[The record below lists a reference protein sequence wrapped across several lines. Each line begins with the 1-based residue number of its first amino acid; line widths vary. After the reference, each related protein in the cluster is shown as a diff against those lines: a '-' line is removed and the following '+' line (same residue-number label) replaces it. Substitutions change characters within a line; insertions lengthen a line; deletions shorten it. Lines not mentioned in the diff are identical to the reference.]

1 MTFRTLIRRSL
12 SYHWRAHLGVVLGAA
27 IGSAALIGAL
37 VVGDSVKQS
46 LRERALARVGKAD
59 LMLLPSDRFFTEK
72 LGTNL
77 PWNSASWEAGN
88 FKGSFAARPA
98 AALLLPSVATLPD
111 GSVRVSQVN
120 LVGVRNPD
128 HIGREAHNFD
138 SFDRSTGLFWDYAP
152 NGQPRSI
159 APGTVLL
166 NEALQQRL
174 GVKEG
179 DSVLFRLHKPSA
191 LSREAPITPRS
202 ESTAT
207 LRLRVGGSVS
217 AANFGD
223 FGLTSSQSSRLNA
236 FVNQGELQSATG
248 LEGRMNFI
256 LAPMAL
262 AEDHAGSGFW
272 QRLRPWLSV
281 FRLNEWL
288 DRQASL
294 PADQALAL
302 AHEAFR
308 QSWSL
313 EDSEHDLFVST
324 NGSIIELRTKRV
336 FLDRPVADGSLRKSP
351 GEVHLCLLHA
361 GCIDFPTDFTT
372 NAQPLITYLVNL
384 LSAGTNTT
392 PYSMVTAAGAPWTPA
407 DMRDDEIIVSQWL
420 ADDLSVKPGD
430 AISLVYF
437 DPESGTQLLE
447 HTNTFRVYSIAPM
460 ELPWADRT
468 LMPDF
473 PGIEKAESTSDWDAG
488 FPLVHK
494 IRDQDEEYWKQH
506 RGTPKAFITLAAGQ
520 KMWANRF
527 GDLTAIRFP
536 IPMNTLPLT
545 PTLSPG
551 ERENRSQSQSNT
563 QTDEIS
569 ATPAEPNGSRTLSP
583 LPAGEG
589 QGEGDRSEQTDL
601 AAIPDVAAYK
611 AALEEKILANLK
623 PEELGFRFEPV
634 REQALAAAEQSQD
647 FGGLFLG
654 FSFFLIAAALLLM
667 AMLFQFGLEQRAPE
681 VGTLLALGFTPSQ
694 VRKLLLREGVALA
707 FIGGVLGAIGGLAYA
722 RAMLHGLATIWRD
735 AVGASALTFHASPQ
749 TLVIG
754 IFAATAV
761 GAVTIWLA
769 LRKFVKRPAREL
781 LVGEVQIAES
791 GARSRGR
798 ILGAVALAGA
808 LGLVGYAMARGDM
821 ANAGVFFGAGAL
833 ILMAGLSAVN
843 VRLARLGASRDF
855 TFTPALPLKERE
867 NHSQAQNKPEIGT
880 VSARSEQCRTGQ
892 MLSPL
897 PAGEGQ
903 GEGEAREVLSLSAL
917 GLRSCARRRTRSL
930 ATIAMLACGSFLI
943 VSIGVFRLDANRD
956 ATERTS
962 GTGGFALIGET
973 TIPVVHDLNSESG
986 RDFFALSERDLEG
999 VNIIPFRVRA
1009 GDEASCLSLN
1019 RAQKPRLLGV
1029 RPESLEGRFAFAK
1042 LVDNT
1047 MQRQPWAALKLGEFY
1062 PQRGQPL
1069 APNEIAAI
1077 GDANSIQWAMG
1088 KKVGDTIDYVDER
1101 GQPFKVRIVGAVAN
1115 SILQGQLLIDEAE
1128 FVKRFPGESGYRML
1142 LVDAPSN
1149 TVAQVSATLS
1159 RAMQDVGLE
1168 LTPTAQR
1175 LAQFN
1180 AVQNTY
1186 LGTFQV
1192 LGGLGLLLG
1201 SVGLGIVVLRN
1212 VLERRGEL
1220 ALLVAVGFRKPTVQ
1234 WLLLIENGALLAVG
1248 LALGVIAAAVA
1259 VLPAVLAPGGQ
1270 LPVVS
1275 LTLTLAAVLI
1285 NGALWT
1291 WMATRYAVRGDLLAA
1306 LRNE

>member
-12 SYHWRAHLGVVLGAA
+12 SHHWRAHLGVVLGAA

-37 VVGDSVKQS
+37 VVGDSVRQS
-46 LRERALARVGKAD
+46 LRERALARVGKAE
-59 LMLLPSDRFFTEK
+59 LMLLPSDRFFTER

-77 PWNSASWEAGN
+77 PWNGSIWETREI
-88 FKGSFAARPA
+88 KGTFGARPA
-98 AALLLPSVATLPD
+98 SALLLPSVATLPD

-120 LVGVRNPD
+120 LIGVRNPD
-128 HIGREAHNFD
+128 HIGREAYSLD
-138 SFDRSTGLFWDYAP
+138 SFDRSSGLFWDYAP

-159 APGTVLL
+159 APGMVLL

-207 LRLRVGGSVS
+207 LRLRVAGSVS
-217 AANFGD
+217 VANFGN
-223 FGLTSSQSSRLNA
+223 FGPTSSQSSPLNA
-236 FVNQGELQSATG
+236 FVSQDELQSATD
-248 LEGRMNFI
+248 LAGRLNFM

-262 AEDHAGSGFW
+262 AENHAGSGFW
-272 QRLRPWLSV
+272 PRLRSWLSV
-281 FRLNEWL
+281 FRMNEWL
-288 DRQASL
+288 NRQASL
-294 PADQALAL
+294 PADQTVALAQ
-302 AHEAFR
+302 EAFR
-308 QSWSL
+308 RSWSL
-313 EDSEHDLFVST
+313 EDSEHGLFVST
-324 NGSIIELRTKRV
+324 NRSNIELRTKRV
-336 FLDRPVADGSLRKSP
+336 FLDEPVATAALA
-351 GEVHLCLLHA
+351 A
-361 GCIDFPTDFTT
+361 G
-372 NAQPLITYLVNL
+372 NAQPILTYLVNL
-384 LSAGTNTT
+384 LSAGTKAT

-407 DMRDDEIIVSQWL
+407 DLRDDEIIVSQWL

-430 AISLVYF
+430 AVSLVYF
-437 DPESGTQLLE
+437 DPESGALLLE
-447 HTNTFRVYSIAPM
+447 HTNTFRVHSIVPM
-460 ELPWADRT
+460 ALPWADRT

-488 FPLVHK
+488 FPLVYK

-536 IPMNTLPLT
+536 IATNTLSLT
-545 PTLSPG
+545 PAIPG
-551 ERENRSQSQSNT
+551 EREISLLGGQDQSEGGRSTNSVGSR
-563 QTDEIS
+563 S
-569 ATPAEPNGSRTLSP
+569 AAAQTPAADGSVLERI
-583 LPAGEG
+583 PASV
-589 QGEGDRSEQTDL
+589 D
-601 AAIPDVAAYK
+601 AYC
-611 AALEEKILANLK
+611 AALEEKILTNLK

-681 VGTLLALGFTPSQ
+681 VGTLLAVGFTPLL
-694 VRKLLLREGVALA
+694 VRKFLLREGVALA
-707 FIGGVLGAIGGLAYA
+707 FLGGVLGLVGGLAYA

-749 TLVIG
+749 TLVVG
-754 IFAATAV
+754 VFAATAV
-761 GAVTIWLA
+761 GAVTIRLA
-769 LRKFVKRPAREL
+769 LRKFVRRPAREL
-781 LVGEVQIAES
+781 LVGEVETQTSRVQSEKSNVIAV
-791 GARSRGR
+791 AA
-798 ILGAVALAGA
+798 LVAAVALAGWA
-808 LGLVGYAMARGDM
+808 VVMGDTG
-821 ANAGVFFGAGAL
+821 NAGAFFGAGAL
-833 ILMAGLSAVN
+833 VLIAGLSFVSTW
-843 VRLARLGASRDF
+843 LSR
-855 TFTPALPLKERE
+855 
-867 NHSQAQNKPEIGT
+867 
-880 VSARSEQCRTGQ
+880 RTGVAPVSDSSASTGDRRDACPT
-892 MLSPL
+892 LS
-897 PAGEGQ
+897 
-903 GEGEAREVLSLSAL
+903 SLAL
-917 GLRSCARRRTRSL
+917 RGCARRRTRSL
-930 ATIAMLACGSFLI
+930 AAVAMLACGSFLI

-973 TIPVVHDLNSESG
+973 TISVVHDLNSESG

-999 VNIIPFRVRA
+999 VDFVPFRVRE
-1009 GDEASCLSLN
+1009 GDEASCLNLN

-1029 RPESLEGRFAFAK
+1029 RPEALEGRFTFAK
-1042 LVDNT
+1042 LVDDT
-1047 MQRQPWAALKLGEFY
+1047 MQRQPWAALKPGEFY
-1062 PQRGQPL
+1062 PKRGQPL
-1069 APNEIAAI
+1069 APNEIAAV

-1101 GQPFKVRIVGAVAN
+1101 GQPFKVRICGAVAN

-1128 FVKRFPGESGYRML
+1128 FVKRFPSESGYRMFL
-1142 LVDAPSN
+1142 IDSPSN
-1149 TVAQVSATLS
+1149 RVAEVSATLS
-1159 RAMQDVGLE
+1159 RALQDVGLE

-1234 WLLLIENGALLAVG
+1234 WFLLIENGALLAVG
-1248 LALGVIAAAVA
+1248 LTLGLIAAAVA

-1270 LPVVS
+1270 LAAVS
-1275 LTLTLAAVLI
+1275 LTLTLTAVLI

>member
-12 SYHWRAHLGVVLGAA
+12 SYHWRSHLGVVLGAA

-59 LMLLPSDRFFTEK
+59 LMLLPSDRFFTEI

-77 PWNSASWEAGN
+77 PWNSAIWQTGDI
-88 FKGSFAARPA
+88 KGTFVARPA

-120 LVGVRNPD
+120 LIGVRNPD
-128 HIGREAHNFD
+128 WIGRETHSLD
-138 SFDRSTGLFWDYAP
+138 SFDRSTGFFWDYAP
-152 NGQPRSI
+152 NGQPRHI

-166 NEALQQRL
+166 NEALKQRL

-179 DSVLFRLHKPSA
+179 DPVLFRLHKPSA

-207 LRLRVGGSVS
+207 LRLRVAGSVS
-217 AANFGD
+217 AADFGD
-223 FGLTSSQSSRLNA
+223 FGLTSSQGSRLNA
-236 FVNQGELQSATG
+236 FVNQDELQSATG
-248 LEGRMNFI
+248 LEDRMNFI

-262 AEDHAGSGFW
+262 AENHRSSGFW
-272 QRLRPWLSV
+272 ERLRPWLSV
-281 FRLNEWL
+281 FRVNEWL

-294 PADQALAL
+294 PADQAVAL

-313 EDSEHDLFVST
+313 EDSEHGLFVST
-324 NGSIIELRTKRV
+324 NGTIIELRTKRV
-336 FLDRPVADGSLRKSP
+336 FLDRPVAA
-351 GEVHLCLLHA
+351 A
-361 GCIDFPTDFTT
+361 GLAAT
-372 NAQPLITYLVNL
+372 NAQPILTYLVNL
-384 LSAGTNTT
+384 LQAGTNQT

-420 ADDLSVKPGD
+420 ADDLHVKPGD
-430 AISLVYF
+430 ALSLVYF
-437 DPESGTQLLE
+437 DPESGARLIE
-447 HTNTFRVYSIAPM
+447 HTNTFRVHSIAPM
-460 ELPWADRT
+460 EMPWADRT

-488 FPLVHK
+488 FPLVYK

-506 RGTPKAFITLAAGQ
+506 RGTPKAFVTLAAGQ

-527 GDLTAIRFP
+527 GDLTAIRFH
-536 IPMNTLPLT
+536 IPTNTLPLT
-545 PTLSPG
+545 SALSPG
-551 ERENRSQSQSNT
+551 DRENRSQAQNPTETVAGSTHS
-563 QTDEIS
+563 
-569 ATPAEPNGSRTLSP
+569 EPSRAGQTLSP
-583 LPAGEG
+583 LPGGEG
-589 QGEGDRSEQTDL
+589 QGEGGSQTDL
-601 AAIPDVAAYK
+601 IERYR
-611 AALEEKILANLK
+611 AALETQILANLK
-623 PEELGFRFEPV
+623 PEELGFRFVPV

-681 VGTLLALGFTPSQ
+681 VGTLLALGFTPPQ

-735 AVGASALTFHASPQ
+735 AVGASALTFHATPQ
-749 TLVIG
+749 TLIIG
-754 IFAATAV
+754 VFAATAV

-781 LVGEVQIAES
+781 LVGEVQTAAS
-791 GARSRGR
+791 AAHSRGR
-798 ILGAVALAGA
+798 IFGVVALAGA
-808 LGLVGYAMARGDM
+808 LGLVGYALVRGDM
-821 ANAGVFFGAGAL
+821 ANAGAFFGAGAVVL
-833 ILMAGLSAVN
+833 VAGLS
-843 VRLARLGASRDF
+843 F
-855 TFTPALPLKERE
+855 
-867 NHSQAQNKPEIGT
+867 
-880 VSARSEQCRTGQ
+880 VSARLTQLGGAPVSEPARTNDADK
-892 MLSPL
+892 L
-897 PAGEGQ
+897 AGVETG
-903 GEGEAREVLSLSAL
+903 APITLVSLAL
-917 GLRSCARRRTRSL
+917 RGSARRRKRSL
-930 ATIAMLACGSFLI
+930 ATVAMLACGSFLI

-956 ATERTS
+956 ASLRSS

-973 TIPVVHDLNSESG
+973 TMPVVHDLNRESG
-986 RDFFALSERDLEG
+986 RDFFALNDRDLEG
-999 VNIIPFRVRA
+999 VTLVPFRVRE
-1009 GDEASCLSLN
+1009 GDEASCLNLN
-1019 RAQKPRLLGV
+1019 RAQQPRLLGV
-1029 RPESLEGRFAFAK
+1029 KPEMLEGRFAFVKAAK
-1042 LVDNT
+1042 EIKDPKSWKSLSHRYRFKDDE
-1047 MQRQPWAALKLGEFY
+1047 L
-1062 PQRGQPL
+1062 PL
-1069 APNEIAAI
+1069 LMDEIPAI

-1088 KKVGDTIDYVDER
+1088 KKVGETIDYVDER

-1128 FVKRFPGESGYRML
+1128 FVKRFPGESGYRMFL
-1142 LVDAPSN
+1142 IDAPSN
-1149 TVAQVSATLS
+1149 RVAEVSATLS

-1168 LTPTAQR
+1168 LTPAAQR

-1234 WLLLIENGALLAVG
+1234 WLLLVENGALLAVG
-1248 LALGVIAAAVA
+1248 LALGVFAAAVA

-1291 WMATRYAVRGDLLAA
+1291 WLATRYAVRGDLLAA